1 MFALGQML
9 VESRSEFVCF
19 TKGDLANP
27 GAFVWTPPLALMPV
41 KPLYEGKIVI
51 LVDEV
56 TLSSA
61 EYSTMALRTA
71 PGAMVV
77 GSTTAGADGNVSKID
92 LPGGLRTMISG
103 IGVFYPDKTP
113 TQRVGIV
120 PDIVAR
126 PTIRGIR
133 EGREEVLEEALRQ
146 IVQPEDR

>member
-61 EYSTMALRTA
+61 EYTTMALRTA

-77 GSTTAGADGNVSKID
+77 GSTTAGADGNASSDKDETTAGTDTTPITTEESSAAAAESDEPQKLDFRDDGASVRFSV
-92 LPGGLRTMISG
+92 PETGLYAMLVISH
-103 IGVFYPDKTP
+103 
-113 TQRVGIV
+113 
-120 PDIVAR
+120 
-126 PTIRGIR
+126 
-133 EGREEVLEEALRQ
+133 
-146 IVQPEDR
+146 